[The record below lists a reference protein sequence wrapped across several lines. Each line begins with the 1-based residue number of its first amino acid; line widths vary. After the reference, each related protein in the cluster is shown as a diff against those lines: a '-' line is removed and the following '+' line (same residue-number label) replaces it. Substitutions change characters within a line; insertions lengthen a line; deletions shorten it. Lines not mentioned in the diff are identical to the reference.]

1 MKLTRRRIRKRT
13 SRVKRQKLVR
23 KTKNR
28 RKSFRKKRT
37 KGRRRR
43 RSRRGGAAEDEEE
56 GEDNYDF
63 YGKGAPG
70 DSAAVS
76 EFRKTI
82 INAQD
87 QIPKGPNH
95 RKHSSC
101 EIRKIL
107 DDYNENNPVVN
118 TPAWNYVQRLLEL
131 NDKQPWEQPRWWQR
145 N

>member
-56 GEDNYDF
+56 EDNYDF